1 MDTAK
6 KTFNSSQRFR
16 NSSNGRLVSGTQP
29 VLSIVI
35 PAYNEQSN
43 IPELYLELAKV
54 LSSLNLTWE
63 TVFVDDGSQ
72 DRTWEAIIALHRQD
86 SRVKGIRLTRNFGHQ
101 YALFAGLTQAN
112 GNLVISMDADLQHPP
127 DVIPRLLEEWSK
139 GNKVVHTVR
148 IDNGDLPLFKKYSSQ
163 LFYKVFSFLS
173 GVKMESGMSDFRLL
187 DREVVDVVV
196 QFREVGLFLRG
207 IVQWLGYPNSKV
219 VFQARGRFSG
229 NSKFTFTQMFRF
241 ASDGITSFSVVP
253 LRICTVA
260 GVLTSTAAFAGILYA
275 CYSKFVTGSAVPGWA
290 SEISIISFLFGM
302 LFIFL
307 GLIGEYLGRIFI
319 EVRGRPRFFV
329 GEQVGIDKRNRRK
342 VNAEIPRL
350 HETVRNV
357 SESR

>member
-1 MDTAK
+1 MNMAK
-6 KTFNSSQRFR
+6 KISHRSQNSRD
-16 NSSNGRLVSGTQP
+16 RLFDETHP
-29 VLSIVI
+29 LLSIVI

-43 IPELYLELAKV
+43 IPELHSELANV

-63 TVFVDDGSQ
+63 AVFVDDGSQ

-101 YALFAGLTQAN
+101 YALFAGLSQAK
-112 GNLVISMDADLQHPP
+112 GDVVISMDADLQHPP
-127 DVIPRLLEEWSK
+127 DVIPRLLEEWRR

-148 IDNGDLPLFKKYSSQ
+148 LDNGDLPLFKKYSSQ

-187 DREVVDVVV
+187 DREVVDIVV

-229 NSKFTFTQMFRF
+229 NTKFTFRQMFRF
-241 ASDGITSFSVVP
+241 ALDGITSFSVVP
-253 LRICTVA
+253 LRVCTVA
-260 GVLTSTAAFAGILYA
+260 GVLTSTAAFGGIVYA

-290 SEISIISFLFGM
+290 SEVFIISFLFGM

-307 GLIGEYLGRIFI
+307 RLIGEYIGRIFI
-319 EVRGRPRFFV
+319 EVKGRPRFFLR
-329 GEQVGIDKRNRRK
+329 EQVGIDKRNRRK
-342 VNAEIPRL
+342 VNAEIPPL
-350 HETVRNV
+350 HETARNV
-357 SESR
+357 SELR